1 MSKIIKKKLEEEDLI
16 LQKKLEERELLLKK
30 KLDEEFLLRDR
41 KAASSRARAVT
52 VGTCFGGTTEIIV
65 RGDDGSILWTPMQP
79 VEVVELIH
87 QLAANVGLH
96 IAVKPRTD
104 FAAWR
109 EWRITD
115 EQKEHMNGWAPF
127 VNDMTP
133 FMQVGASGMNPQLDN
148 LLQGGAQIMEYGGGA
163 GGIPEFDPINQKQPV
178 LAAEKSKKSAL
189 KRKEKVEEP
198 TNEAMAAKKDI
209 KR

>member
-16 LQKKLEERELLLKK
+16 LKKKLEERELLLKK

-65 RGDDGSILWTPMQP
+65 RGEDGTILWTPMQP

-104 FAAWR
+104 FASWR

-133 FMQVGASGMNPQLDN
+133 FMQVGTSGMNPHLDK
-148 LLQGGAQIMEYGGGA
+148 LLQSGAQIMEYGGGA
-163 GGIPEFDPINQKQPV
+163 GGLRDDDPLLQKQPV
-178 LAAEKSKKSAL
+178 LVSARTKKSAVR
-189 KRKEKVEEP
+189 KKEKVEEP